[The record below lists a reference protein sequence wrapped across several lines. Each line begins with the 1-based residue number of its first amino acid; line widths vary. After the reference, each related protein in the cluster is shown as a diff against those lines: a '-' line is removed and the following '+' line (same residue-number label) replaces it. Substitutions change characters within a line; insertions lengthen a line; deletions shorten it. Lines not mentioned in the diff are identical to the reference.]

1 MLPLLVLAAADAI
14 VMDGDFNDWNGVTN
28 TICVDAFDAAAGG
41 PDLGTT
47 KWTANG
53 DTLHLWLELCAE
65 GWPHVESAGNGLP
78 PAAGDGHGWSSP
90 RVDQTATGFP
100 GLRRCCPCLV
110 QITET
115 PTSPGWGSSAQFRWE
130 EIPSRMGRGRD
141 ATGMVCRDCHRS
153 RHLRPGV

>member
-53 DTLHLWLELCAE
+53 DTLHLWLELCAK
-65 GWPHVESAGNGLP
+65 
-78 PAAGDGHGWSSP
+78 DGP
-90 RVDQTATGFP
+90 MLNLQAMDYR
-100 GLRRCCPCLV
+100 LLLV
-110 QITET
+110 MDLSLIH
-115 PTSPGWGSSAQFRWE
+115 
-130 EIPSRMGRGRD
+130 I
-141 ATGMVCRDCHRS
+141 
-153 RHLRPGV
+153 

>member
-53 DTLHLWLELCAE
+53 DTFTC
-65 GWPHVESAGNGLP
+65 GL
-78 PAAGDGHGWSSP
+78 
-90 RVDQTATGFP
+90 
-100 GLRRCCPCLV
+100 
-110 QITET
+110 
-115 PTSPGWGSSAQFRWE
+115 SSAR
-130 EIPSRMGRGRD
+130 RM
-141 ATGMVCRDCHRS
+141 APC
-153 RHLRPGV
+153 